1 MSNLKSCIFQN
12 SCKLFGHLFCP
23 IDGSTY
29 CAESLGKDK
38 VVFSTFKMISKLENI
53 FITWPFSPKVFYYSL
68 PTLPTLTTYLPTS
81 PTYLTSPHLPTLNNR
96 KSLFCRCRSR
106 RIWPTLEQARLPK
119 KFGFCQRGE
128 LHNYIIFMIKQE
140 TIHAYMTTGLR
151 YSPQF

>member
-68 PTLPTLTTYLPTS
+68 PTLTTYLNYLPTYLTYLPYLTS
-81 PTYLTSPHLPTLNNR
+81 PTYL
-96 KSLFCRCRSR
+96 K
-106 RIWPTLEQARLPK
+106 
-119 KFGFCQRGE
+119 
-128 LHNYIIFMIKQE
+128 
-140 TIHAYMTTGLR
+140 
-151 YSPQF
+151 

>member
-1 MSNLKSCIFQN
+1 
-12 SCKLFGHLFCP
+12 
-23 IDGSTY
+23 
-29 CAESLGKDK
+29 
-38 VVFSTFKMISKLENI
+38 MISKLENI
-53 FITWPFSPKVFYYSL
+53 FITWPFSPKVFYYS
-68 PTLPTLTTYLPTS
+68 LPTLTTYLPTS

-128 LHNYIIFMIKQE
+128 LHNYIIFMIKPE

-151 YSPQF
+151 YPPQFWCVFEKEYFFIQYTNDSTLTFVYDKSVSYQKRQYNY